1 MLKSDGK
8 PITAATMT
16 SSKDQIYAKNLAH
29 WEAFKFDDAVADVF
43 DDMINRSVPGYRT
56 ITKMSGLI
64 ASVYSLPNTNLY
76 DLGCSLG
83 ASTLEMRSQV
93 LPENCKI
100 VAIDNSK
107 AMLKKCRQ
115 AVAEDEND
123 VPVEFQCIN
132 LEKANIA
139 NASIVL
145 LNWTLQFIPTENR
158 EQVIQN
164 IYNGLLP
171 GGVLLLSEK
180 ILLEDSELNQI
191 NIDLHESFK
200 KANGYSDLE
209 IARKRAA
216 LDTVLIPESLSQHK
230 ERLLLCGFKTF
241 DIWFRY
247 FNFASL
253 IAIK

>member
-1 MLKSDGK
+1 MDSQETDK
-8 PITAATMT
+8 IQ
-16 SSKDQIYAKNLAH
+16 SSK
-29 WEAFKFDDAVADVF
+29 
-43 DDMINRSVPGYRT
+43 
-56 ITKMSGLI
+56 TKILVDSGF
-64 ASVYSLPNTNLY
+64 
-76 DLGCSLG
+76 
-83 ASTLEMRSQV
+83 
-93 LPENCKI
+93 
-100 VAIDNSK
+100 
-107 AMLKKCRQ
+107 
-115 AVAEDEND
+115 AEDEND

-132 LEKANIA
+132 LENANIA

>member
-1 MLKSDGK
+1 MLKS
-8 PITAATMT
+8 TRTQAAVAIMI
-16 SSKDQIYAKNLAH
+16 SSKDKIYAKTLAPK
-29 WEAFKFDDAVADVF
+29 EDFKFDDAVADVF

-56 ITKMSGLI
+56 ITKISGLI
-64 ASVYSLPNTNLY
+64 ASIYSIPNSDLY

-83 ASTLEMRSQV
+83 ASTLEMRSQA

-100 VAIDNSK
+100 RAIDNSES
-107 AMLKKCRQ
+107 MLKKCRQ
-115 AVAEDEND
+115 AVAEDKND
-123 VPVEFQCIN
+123 IPVEFQCIN
-132 LEKANIA
+132 LEDVIIT

-145 LNWTLQFIPTENR
+145 LNWTLQFIPTEKR

-191 NIDLHESFK
+191 NIGLHESFK

-216 LDTVLIPESLSQHK
+216 LDNVLIPESLSQHK
-230 ERLLLCGFKTF
+230 ERLLLCGFKNC

>member
-1 MLKSDGK
+1 MLKS
-8 PITAATMT
+8 TRTLAAVAIMI
-16 SSKDQIYAKNLAH
+16 SSKDKIYAKTLAP
-29 WEAFKFDDAVADVF
+29 EENFKFDDAVADVF

-56 ITKMSGLI
+56 ITKISGLI
-64 ASVYSLPNTNLY
+64 ASIYSIPNSDLY

-83 ASTLEMRSQV
+83 ASTLEMRSQA

-100 VAIDNSK
+100 KAIDNSES
-107 AMLKKCRQ
+107 MLKKCRQ
-115 AVAEDEND
+115 AVAEDKND
-123 VPVEFQCIN
+123 IPVEFQCIN
-132 LEKANIA
+132 LENAIIT

-145 LNWTLQFIPTENR
+145 LNWTLQFIPKENR
-158 EQVIQN
+158 EQVIQD

-180 ILLEDSELNQI
+180 ILLENSELNEI
-191 NIDLHESFK
+191 NIELHESFK

-209 IARKRAA
+209 IARKRVA
-216 LDTVLIPESLSQHK
+216 LDNVLIPESLSQHK
-230 ERLLLCGFKTF
+230 ERLLLSGFKNC

>member
-1 MLKSDGK
+1 MLKS
-8 PITAATMT
+8 TRTLTNLARMT
-16 SSKDQIYAKNLAH
+16 SSKDQIYTKNLASQ
-29 WEAFKFDDAVADVF
+29 ESFKFDDSVADVF
-43 DDMINRSVPGYRT
+43 DDMIKRSVPGYRT

-64 ASVYSLPNTNLY
+64 ASIYSIQNSNLY

-83 ASTLEMRSQV
+83 ASTLEMRSQS
-93 LPENCKI
+93 LPDKCKI
-100 VAIDNSK
+100 KAIDNSES
-107 AMLKKCRQ
+107 MLKKCRQ
-115 AVAEDEND
+115 AVAEDTNAI
-123 VPVEFQCIN
+123 PVEFEHTD
-132 LEKANIA
+132 LEKARIT

-158 EQVIQN
+158 KRIIHN
-164 IYNGLLP
+164 IYDGLLP

-180 ILLEDSELNQI
+180 ILLEDSELNRI
-191 NIDLHESFK
+191 NIKLHESFK

-209 IARKRAA
+209 IARKREA
-216 LDTVLIPESLSQHK
+216 LDNVLIPESLSQHK
-230 ERLLLCGFKTF
+230 KRLQLSGFKNC

>member
-1 MLKSDGK
+1 MLKSVRK
-8 PITAATMT
+8 FMTVATMT
-16 SSKDQIYAKNLAH
+16 SSKDQIYAGNLANR
-29 WEAFKFDDAVADVF
+29 EAFKFDDAVADVF

-64 ASVYSLPNTNLY
+64 ASAYSLSNSNLY

-83 ASTLEMRSQV
+83 SSTLEMRSQD

-100 VAIDNSK
+100 KAIDNSES
-107 AMLKKCRQ
+107 MLNKFKQ
-115 AVAEDEND
+115 AIAEDKNNI
-123 VPVEFQCIN
+123 PVDFQRID
-132 LEKANIA
+132 LEDAKIT

-145 LNWTLQFIPTENR
+145 LNWTLQFIAKENR

-180 ILLEDSELNQI
+180 ILIEDPELNQI
-191 NIDLHESFK
+191 NIELHESFK
-200 KANGYSDLE
+200 KANGYSTLE

-216 LDTVLIPESLSQHK
+216 LDNVLIPESLTQHK
-230 ERLLLCGFKTF
+230 ERLLLCGFKTC